1 MLNEWKEFQD
11 YTGVVNYTARNKQD
25 TTYLGRFTFDT
36 ILDFEGL
43 NRVLTILARGFLFH
57 NEDGSPAEAPR
68 ERIDYAKRGLCAWC
82 SVPDSKKA
90 TPREAWQFGSDFG
103 ELHSEFPGLVD
114 ENGSGWFHR
123 HVHRVADFVREN
135 PERVSSSAQKK
146 CAAIE
151 KGFDRAWRD
160 KVIQMQI
167 PLFAP
172 TTKGQWGLRFD
183 SFLAQAL
190 ELGPLRNEEPD
201 TAARIG
207 GATPQRSRPRAFPWR
222 WSRRW
227 RPTTLPTSRR
237 IPTGWCCRW
246 PTLTHT
252 SAPPALGESI
262 SSKSRRPFWSD
273 LKLALDCAGIGWAAP
288 LSLSRDRIRHPSP
301 LLPLEMDAC
310 SFQNDSVRLPVPTP
324 DGIRR

>member
-11 YTGVVNYTARNKQD
+11 YTGTVTYTARNKQD

-68 ERIDYAKRGLCAWC
+68 E
-82 SVPDSKKA
+82 
-90 TPREAWQFGSDFG
+90 AWQFGSDFG

-123 HVHRVADFVREN
+123 HVHRVAAFVREN
-135 PERVSSSAQKK
+135 PKRISSSAQKK

-151 KGFDRAWRD
+151 KGFDQAWRD

-190 ELGPLRNEEPD
+190 ELGPLRDKEQSLPPELVEQLR
-201 TAARIG
+201 TL
-207 GATPQRSRPRAFPWR
+207 TPKGVPLDMV
-222 WSRRW
+222 
-227 RPTTLPTSRR
+227 TTLVSYYLANKP
-237 IPTGWCCRW
+237 
-246 PTLTHT
+246 
-252 SAPPALGESI
+252 ED
-262 SSKSRRPFWSD
+262 SD
-273 LKLALDCAGIGWAAP
+273 W
-288 LSLSRDRIRHPSP
+288 
-301 LLPLEMDAC
+301 
-310 SFQNDSVRLPVPTP
+310 VVLPVANFDAYFGTTSFGRKYLKQIPEAILERSET
-324 DGIRR
+324 GFGLCRYRLGGTLVIK

>member
-11 YTGVVNYTARNKQD
+11 YTGGVNYTARNKQD

-36 ILDFEGL
+36 LLDFEGL
-43 NRVLTILARGFLFH
+43 NRVLTILTRGFLFH
-57 NEDGSPAEAPR
+57 SENGSPVKVPR

-82 SVPDSKKA
+82 SVPDNKNA
-90 TPREAWQFGSDFG
+90 TPLEAWQFGSDFR

-123 HVHRVADFVREN
+123 HVHRVAAFVREN
-135 PERVSSSAQKK
+135 SERVSSSAQKK

-151 KGFDRAWRD
+151 KGFDKVWRD

-190 ELGPLRNEEPD
+190 ELGPLRNEEPELPPPLAEQLRSLTPKGVPLEIVETLAVYYLANKPED
-201 TAARIG
+201 SDWVVLPVANFDAYF
-207 GATPQRSRPRAFPWR
+207 GATSFGRKYL
-222 WSRRW
+222 RR
-227 RPTTLPTSRR
+227 
-237 IPTGWCCRW
+237 
-246 PTLTHT
+246 
-252 SAPPALGESI
+252 
-262 SSKSRRPFWSD
+262 
-273 LKLALDCAGIGWAAP
+273 
-288 LSLSRDRIRHPSP
+288 
-301 LLPLEMDAC
+301 
-310 SFQNDSVRLPVPTP
+310 
-324 DGIRR
+324 

>member
-11 YTGVVNYTARNKQD
+11 YAGAVDYTARNKQD

-43 NRVLTILARGFLFH
+43 NRVLT
-57 NEDGSPAEAPR
+57 
-68 ERIDYAKRGLCAWC
+68 RIDYAKRGLCAWC
-82 SVPDSKKA
+82 SVPSSKKA

-103 ELHSEFPGLVD
+103 DLHSEFPSLVE

-123 HVHRVADFVREN
+123 HVHRVAAFVREN

-160 KVIQMQI
+160 KVIQMQV

-190 ELGPLRNEEPD
+190 ELGALRKDAPLPPELAEKLR
-201 TAARIG
+201 
-207 GATPQRSRPRAFPWR
+207 
-222 WSRRW
+222 
-227 RPTTLPTSRR
+227 
-237 IPTGWCCRW
+237 
-246 PTLTHT
+246 TLTPKGVPVEMVET
-252 SAPPALGESI
+252 LAAYYLSN
-262 SSKSRRPFWSD
+262 KSEDSD
-273 LKLALDCAGIGWAAP
+273 W
-288 LSLSRDRIRHPSP
+288 
-301 LLPLEMDAC
+301 
-310 SFQNDSVRLPVPTP
+310 VVLPVANFDAYFGTTSFGRKYLRQIPETILERSET
-324 DGIRR
+324 GFGLCRYRLGGTLVIK

>member
-11 YTGVVNYTARNKQD
+11 YTGAVNYTARNKQD

-43 NRVLTILARGFLFH
+43 NRVLTTLARGFLFH

-123 HVHRVADFVREN
+123 HVHRVAAFVREN
-135 PERVSSSAQKK
+135 PKRISSSAQKK

-151 KGFDRAWRD
+151 KGFDQAWRD

-190 ELGPLRNEEPD
+190 ELGPLRTEEP
-201 TAARIG
+201 I
-207 GATPQRSRPRAFPWR
+207 
-222 WSRRW
+222 
-227 RPTTLPTSRR
+227 LP
-237 IPTGWCCRW
+237 
-246 PTLTHT
+246 
-252 SAPPALGESI
+252 
-262 SSKSRRPFWSD
+262 
-273 LKLALDCAGIGWAAP
+273 LALVEQLRSLTPKGVPMEMVETLAAYYLANKP
-288 LSLSRDRIRHPSP
+288 
-301 LLPLEMDAC
+301 E
-310 SFQNDSVRLPVPTP
+310 DSDWVVLPVANFDAYFGTTSFGRKYLKQIPETIMERSETGFGLCRYRLS
-324 DGIRR
+324 DTLAIKQG

>member
-57 NEDGSPAEAPR
+57 NEDGGPAEAPR

-90 TPREAWQFGSDFG
+90 TPREAWQFGSDFRN
-103 ELHSEFPGLVD
+103 LHSEFHGLVD

-135 PERVSSSAQKK
+135 PEKVSSGAQKK
-146 CAAIE
+146 CVAIE

-190 ELGPLRNEEPD
+190 ELGPLRTEEP
-201 TAARIG
+201 IL
-207 GATPQRSRPRAFPWR
+207 S
-222 WSRRW
+222 
-227 RPTTLPTSRR
+227 
-237 IPTGWCCRW
+237 
-246 PTLTHT
+246 
-252 SAPPALGESI
+252 PALVEQLRSLTPKGVPSEMVETLAAYYLTN
-262 SSKSRRPFWSD
+262 KPEDSD
-273 LKLALDCAGIGWAAP
+273 W
-288 LSLSRDRIRHPSP
+288 
-301 LLPLEMDAC
+301 
-310 SFQNDSVRLPVPTP
+310 VVLPVANFDAYFGTTSFGRKYLKQIPETILERSETGFGLCRYRLG
-324 DGIRR
+324 DGVVIE